1 MANTTVD
8 RYVIRHLAGTKAN
21 QVEEFD
27 YRKYS
32 EISFGRSSANALQ
45 FDPERDTTVSRE
57 HGKIVKD
64 PNQDLAFSVVDN
76 NSRNGIFVN
85 KTRIIGSAILQP
97 GDEIQLGQGGPVFQ
111 FDLNPRPLELMM
123 STRVVEIQQAGKPT
137 SEVNLLDR
145 LSGSGDLDAAPVPAK
160 TGLGKQTVERMMM
173 TERKKTSRS
182 LALGVAVVLV
192 LLSGLGYFFR
202 DKFGKQET
210 IVINKPTVIPV
221 SKPEGMTAEQIAAA
235 NTSRV
240 VFIEFGYKLIY
251 TPTGDDI
258 YHQYM
263 PVKQKDGSVRNVA
276 MYIEVEPGRIEPLLG
291 LKKDV
296 AVGQPIA
303 MAGASGTGFVVSPQG
318 HILTNRHVAAAWNS
332 YYSFPQDAFPGILLT
347 QGANGWQVD
356 QSRLVNEFRWVP
368 SETQFFGRK
377 PMSGKVIEG
386 VNTYLDITFNKNEQR
401 FPAQGKP
408 IISPKHD
415 VAIVKI
421 DLPETLSPV
430 KLRDADKDIAPGQ
443 PITVMGYPGI
453 SPDVYVGEYSS
464 DFANRNPQIVKVPD
478 VTVTP
483 GNIGKILR
491 GQTTGKASAY
501 YSEFG
506 DYYQLTANAT
516 GAGNSGGP
524 VFDKDGNVIGIFS
537 ASTSREDATRITFAI
552 PIKYGLELMGRRQVV
567 D

>member
-1 MANTTVD
+1 MADTTVD
-8 RYVIRHLAGTKAN
+8 RFVIRHLTGTKAN

-32 EISFGRSSANALQ
+32 EISFGRASSNALQ

-64 PNQDLAFSVVDN
+64 PLQSLSFSVVDN
-76 NSRNGIFVN
+76 NSRNGIFIN
-85 KTRIIGSAILQP
+85 KTRVVGSSILQP

-111 FDLNPRPLELMM
+111 FDLNPRPLDLMM

-137 SEVNLLDR
+137 SDISLLDKIN
-145 LSGSGDLDAAPVPAK
+145 GSGDLDSTAIPHK

-173 TERKKTSRS
+173 TERQKTSRS
-182 LALGVAVVLV
+182 MALGIAVVLV

-202 DKFGKQET
+202 DKFGSQKT
-210 IVINKPTVIPV
+210 IVINKPTVVPI
-221 SKPEGMTAEQIAAA
+221 SKPDGLTPEQIALA
-235 NTSRV
+235 NTSNV

-263 PVKQKDGSVRNVA
+263 PVKQRNGSIRNVA
-276 MYIEVEPGRIEPLLG
+276 MYIEVEPGRIEPLLN

-296 AVGQPIA
+296 QVGQPIA

-332 YYSFPQDAFPGILLT
+332 HYSFPEDAFPGLLLT
-347 QGANGWQVD
+347 QGPNGWQVD
-356 QSRLVNEFRWVP
+356 ESRIVNEFRWVP

-421 DLPETLSPV
+421 DLPETLTPV
-430 KLRDADKDIAPGQ
+430 KLRDADKDIAAGQ

-478 VTVTP
+478 ATVTP
-483 GNIGKILR
+483 GNIGKVIR
-491 GQTTGKASAY
+491 GQTSGKASAY

-506 DYYQLTANAT
+506 DYYQLTVNAT

-524 VFDKDGNVIGIFS
+524 VFDKEGNVIGIFT
-537 ASTSREDATRITFAI
+537 ASTSRQDATRITFAI